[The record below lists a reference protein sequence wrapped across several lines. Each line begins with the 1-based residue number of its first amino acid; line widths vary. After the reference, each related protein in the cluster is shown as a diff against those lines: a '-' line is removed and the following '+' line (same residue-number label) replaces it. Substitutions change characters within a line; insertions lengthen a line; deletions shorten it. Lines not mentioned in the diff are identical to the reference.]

1 MMERL
6 DLFLYVTVIK
16 NFFVSQ
22 NSNFKSTTYFKE
34 NQKIGNDIRQHL
46 LRKQKNNFCTIKLL
60 EKGNWSVAGRTII
73 CFYKWKHQ
81 FYCCNN

>member
-1 MMERL
+1 MTERL
-6 DLFLYVTVIK
+6 ELFLYVTVIK

-46 LRKQKNNFCTIKLL
+46 LRKQKNNFVL
-60 EKGNWSVAGRTII
+60 
-73 CFYKWKHQ
+73 
-81 FYCCNN
+81 